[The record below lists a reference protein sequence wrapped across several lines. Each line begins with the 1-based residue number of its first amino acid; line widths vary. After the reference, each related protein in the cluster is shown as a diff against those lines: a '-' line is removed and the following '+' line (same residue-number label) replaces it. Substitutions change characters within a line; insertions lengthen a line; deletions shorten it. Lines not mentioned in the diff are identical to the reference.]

1 MNAHLIVAAVM
12 AVIVLGCVAFLMSPY
27 KQGSYWRLWAICQI
41 YSASLAFV
49 FFLTSGL
56 TQ

>member
-12 AVIVLGCVAFLMSPY
+12 AVIVLGCVAFLISPY
-27 KQGSYWRLWAICQI
+27 KQGSYWRLWAACQI

-49 FFLTSGL
+49 FFLISGL